1 MKQALR
7 RIARSGINY
16 ARHSRLAN
24 WLRENS
30 SSNPQQAETREV
42 FAIFTDSRG
51 ETHQLI
57 KGYRDR
63 IKPDWR
69 KMFDPPAESLTA
81 EELAIAPTAS
91 AKSIDKM
98 LHFLAINDFSL
109 QKGKVLEIGSHLGH
123 RAFALSLKGEFEVTG
138 LYLPDYYVQ
147 QIPGQNV
154 DHTAQPR
161 EVSRLG
167 RMQEQL
173 RDAFRAT
180 TDHPSHL
187 DRVNLVGAD
196 ITTLSMPDGYFDL
209 IVSWET
215 LEHIR
220 DTEPAFQNMFRLL
233 KPGGIAFH
241 EYDPFFNIE
250 GGHSLC
256 TLDFPYSHARL
267 NAEDFEAYLR
277 RFRPDEADVALRYY
291 HNNLNRMSFADLRR
305 VCDNCGFKIPA
316 IIEWPDTESFIET
329 DAAALRQAQS
339 IYPTVTVN
347 DLMARRAWIL
357 LQKPASVQGI
367 CK

>member
-7 RIARSGINY
+7 KIARSGINY
-16 ARHSRLAN
+16 ARHSRLAH
-24 WLRENS
+24 WLRES
-30 SSNPQQAETREV
+30 EPPKIQQSVEREV
-42 FAIFTDSRG
+42 FAVFTDSRG
-51 ETHQLI
+51 EEYQLI

-63 IKPDWR
+63 IKPNWR
-69 KMFDPPAESLTA
+69 MMFEPPAESLAA
-81 EELAIAPTAS
+81 EELAVAPSLS
-91 AKSIDKM
+91 AKSISTM
-98 LHFLAINDFSL
+98 LHFLAVNGFSL

-123 RAFALSLKGEFEVTG
+123 RAYALSLKGEFEVTG

-147 QIPGQNV
+147 QIPGQSV

-167 RMQEQL
+167 RMQEQV
-173 RDAFRAT
+173 REAFRAT
-180 TDHPSHL
+180 AEHPSHL

-196 ITTLSMPDGYFDL
+196 VTTLSMPDEYFDL
-209 IVSWET
+209 IMSWET

-220 DTEPAFQNMFRLL
+220 EPEPAFRNMLRLL

-267 NAEDFEAYLR
+267 NASDFEAYLR

-305 VCDNCGFKIPA
+305 VCDDCGFKIIA
-316 IIEWPDTESFIET
+316 IIEWPDTSGLAEI
-329 DAAALRQAQS
+329 DATTLRQAQS
-339 IYPTVTVN
+339 NYPKVTIN
-347 DLMARRAWIL
+347 DLMARRAWVL
-357 LQKPASVQGI
+357 VQKPLSV
-367 CK
+367 